1 MFCVSLVQCSLDS
14 NLWPC
19 PLHLK
24 WTLYQQAIKVVERFQ
39 VTYHMGQADHDLYFS
54 KSIKWTN
61 AYHLAYT
68 DLPNK
73 YLVKMCEDLIL
84 LSMCW

>member
-1 MFCVSLVQCSLDS
+1 MC
-14 NLWPC
+14 LWYNVAWDQTCDPV

-24 WTLYQQAIKVVERFQ
+24 WTLYQQANKVDEWFK
-39 VTYHMGQADHDLYFS
+39 VTDHMGQADHDLYFN

-61 AYHLAYT
+61 AYHLPYT